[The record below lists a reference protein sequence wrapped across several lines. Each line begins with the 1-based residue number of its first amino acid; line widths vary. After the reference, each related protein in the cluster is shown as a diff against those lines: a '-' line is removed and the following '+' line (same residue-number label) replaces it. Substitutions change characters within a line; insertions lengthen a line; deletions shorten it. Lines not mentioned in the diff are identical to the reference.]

1 MFGPGPKT
9 IAGLLYP
16 YLLISRPSVIRSS
29 LPSLKGPSKLLPSD
43 LKGQFLEIK
52 LLEIL
57 FKVVS
62 LFSYQGAPPTASC
75 RGFVLR
81 SPATASLDYHQNNLL
96 STPFFIFF

>member
-62 LFSYQGAPPTASC
+62 LFSYQGALFPFLFRAE
-75 RGFVLR
+75 LR
-81 SPATASLDYHQNNLL
+81 
-96 STPFFIFF
+96 